1 MSWCWWN
8 PPTFFFLGISV
19 LIHDFNGAFFFLF
32 QVRVKFID
40 AGYLYILNLLKVR
53 NVVCLVEM
61 LHTYVFFKDV
71 IYELLRPS

>member
-1 MSWCWWN
+1 MCLRWRN

-32 QVRVKFID
+32 QVRVEFVETR
-40 AGYLYILNLLKVR
+40 YLHILNLQKVR
-53 NVVCLVEM
+53 NVVCLFEM
-61 LHTYVFFKDV
+61 LLTYVFFKDV